1 MLVLI
6 RIIKF
11 TVSSIAHDDAI
22 EAYMADIL
30 RVFDM
35 TSKYGPSVGISRL
48 QRWERAKK
56 WGLNPPT
63 EVSICVRVVWADS

>member
-1 MLVLI
+1 MLALT

-11 TVSSIAHDDAI
+11 TVSLSLPGGDKADKI
-22 EAYMADIL
+22 DIL

-63 EVSICVRVVWADS
+63 EVSFSDLVHRAKS